1 MLSGVNLRVVFTPA
15 SCTGTEIE
23 SGYRRRNRITSE
35 EIIPNLEGNVKEL
48 YGSILC
54 MTVVQKTRLPPVPT
68 LKSRGAIGEEITLL
82 LRKSYR
88 I

>member
-1 MLSGVNLRVVFTPA
+1 MVRRVSGARCCQVSDVRVVFTPA

-68 LKSRGAIGEEITLL
+68 LKLRGGKLHY
-82 LRKSYR
+82 S
-88 I
+88 